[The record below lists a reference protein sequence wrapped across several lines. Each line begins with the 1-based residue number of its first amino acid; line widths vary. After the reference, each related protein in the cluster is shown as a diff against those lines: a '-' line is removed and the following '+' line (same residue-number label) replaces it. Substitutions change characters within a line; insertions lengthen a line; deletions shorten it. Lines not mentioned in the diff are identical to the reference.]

1 MIKIG
6 SLYRINGLSWM
17 LFSSK
22 NCRCDISCYDSEY
35 GEMMAKQ
42 LKAYHLGNGDL
53 IVFLE
58 SEGCAKKVLTVKGEI
73 GWISFGCGGGDEW
86 KTLIDSFEELGE
98 THNE

>member
-1 MIKIG
+1 MNKMIKIG

-22 NCRCDISCYDSEY
+22 NCRCDSCCYYSH
-35 GEMMAKQ
+35 GEMMAKK
-42 LKAYHLGNGDL
+42 LKACHLGNGDL

-73 GWISFGCGGGDEW
+73 GWIFFGCGGGDGW
-86 KTLIDSFEELGE
+86 KTLLDSFEEIG
-98 THNE
+98 